1 MNGWFRNL
9 QGDFKTH
16 KYRVDIIFLFIL
28 CLDILSFEN
37 KKISSKKERI
47 ERPFHA
53 AAARGICEV
62 FIHLISSLF
71 SIYLIHLKI
80 IIHYFYLKKDIKVF
94 IK

>member
-9 QGDFKTH
+9 QGDFETH

-37 KKISSKKERI
+37 KKISSKKETI

-53 AAARGICEV
+53 AAAQGVFFTDIQYDIIPDYICLS
-62 FIHLISSLF
+62 FQKCN
-71 SIYLIHLKI
+71 KI
-80 IIHYFYLKKDIKVF
+80 EI
-94 IK
+94 